1 MDRYCIMNDTP
12 QRPIRSFVRR
22 EGRITP
28 SQQRAL
34 EKLWPQFGVDFVEG
48 TRIDLEE
55 LFGAG
60 VPVTLE
66 IGFGMGVSLLEM
78 ARAEPGRGFLG
89 IEVHRPGVGRLLAML
104 EREGVGNVRV
114 LCEDAV
120 NVLRHAIAPGSL
132 DRVQIYFPD
141 PWPKKRH
148 HKRRLLQ
155 APFVELVAACLR
167 PGGILHVATDWENYA
182 EQVLEVLD
190 ANEAL
195 ANTVPGGGY
204 AERPDWRPL
213 TRFEQRGLD
222 RGHGVWDLLYRR
234 KS

>member
-1 MDRYCIMNDTP
+1 M
-12 QRPIRSFVRR
+12 
-22 EGRITP
+22 TP

-34 EKLWPQFGVDFVEG
+34 EQLWPRFGVDFVEG
-48 TRIDLEE
+48 MRIDLAD

-78 ARAEPGRGFLG
+78 ARADPDRGFLG

-120 NVLRHAIAPGSL
+120 NVLRHAIAANSL
-132 DRVQIYFPD
+132 DRVQVYFPD

-155 APFVELVAACLR
+155 APFVGLVTTCLR

-190 ANEAL
+190 ANEDL
-195 ANTVPGGGY
+195 ENTVPGGGY
-204 AERPDWRPL
+204 AARPDWRPL

-234 KS
+234 KP

>member
-1 MDRYCIMNDTP
+1 MTDPT

-22 EGRITP
+22 EGRMTP

-34 EKLWPQFGVDFVEG
+34 EKLWPRYGIDFVEG
-48 TRIDLEE
+48 KPIDLEAI
-55 LFGAG
+55 FGPG

-66 IGFGMGVSLLEM
+66 IGFGMGVSLAEM
-78 ARAEPGRGFLG
+78 ARAEPERGFLG
-89 IEVHRPGVGRLLAML
+89 IEVHRPGVGRLLATL
-104 EREGVGNVRV
+104 ERERIGNVRV

-120 NVLRHAIAPGSL
+120 PVLRSGIPRRSL

-155 APFVELVAACLR
+155 APFVELVSDCLR
-167 PGGILHVATDWENYA
+167 PGGLLHVATDWENYA

-190 ANEAL
+190 GSAAL
-195 ANTVPGGGY
+195 ENTVPGGGF
-204 AERPDWRPL
+204 APRPGWRPL
-213 TRFEQRGLD
+213 TRFEQRGID
-222 RGHGVWDLLYRR
+222 RGHGVWDLIYRR
-234 KS
+234 KP